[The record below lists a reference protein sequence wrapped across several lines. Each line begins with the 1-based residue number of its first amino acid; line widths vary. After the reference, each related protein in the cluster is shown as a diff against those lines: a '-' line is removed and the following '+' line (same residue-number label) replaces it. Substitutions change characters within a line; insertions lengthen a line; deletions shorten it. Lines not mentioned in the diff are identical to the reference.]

1 MAGEKRKHP
10 PIPVIVAVL
19 ALLIGGGAWW
29 WWSSTNPATAS
40 AQDQVSGSVEANEYQ
55 VAAALSG
62 RITDVKVAEGD
73 EVTKGQELILLDR
86 SATKLVLDQA
96 NQGVTAAKAALTNAK
111 DDDDSTKADITAAR
125 ARLKQAEAAVK
136 LAKVQLGYTV
146 VTAPRDGRVVSV
158 TTNTGQN
165 AGPGKT
171 LLTMIDPTDLF
182 VRVFVPETEIGNVR
196 NGQAATLVTDSST
209 TTYQGTVSFIAS
221 QSEFTPNNVQTK
233 DQRVKL
239 VYEVRIRVSDTSGTL
254 KAGMPV
260 DVTFA

>member
-29 WWSSTNPATAS
+29 WWTSTQSATTS
-40 AQDQVSGSVEANEYQ
+40 AQEQVSGSVEANEYQ

-73 EVTKGQELILLDR
+73 KVTKGQELVRLDQ

-146 VTAPRDGRVVSV
+146 VTAPRDGTVVSL

-182 VRVFVPETEIGNVR
+182 VRIFVPETEIGNVR
-196 NGQAATLVTDSST
+196 NSQAATLVTDSST

-239 VYEVRIRVSDTSGTL
+239 VYEVRVRVSDSSGTL

>member
-10 PIPVIVAVL
+10 PIPVIVVVL

-29 WWSSTNPATAS
+29 WWSSTQPTTA
-40 AQDQVSGSVEANEYQ
+40 AAREQVSGSVEANEYQ

-62 RITDVKVAEGD
+62 RVTAVRVAEGD
-73 EVTKGQELILLDR
+73 QVTAGQELLRLDS
-86 SATKLVLDQA
+86 SAAKLQLQQA
-96 NQGVTAAKAALTNAK
+96 QQGVKAAEAALTNAR
-111 DDDDSTKADITAAR
+111 DDDDSTKADVTAAK
-125 ARLKQAEAAVK
+125 ARLNQARAAVK
-136 LAKVQLGYTV
+136 LAEVQLGYTL
-146 VTAPRDGRVVSV
+146 VTAPRAGTIVSI

-171 LLTMIDPTDLF
+171 LMTMIDPTDLF
-182 VRVFVPETEIGNVR
+182 VRVFVPETEIGKVK
-196 NGQAATLVTDSST
+196 NGQAASLVTDSSSERF
-209 TTYQGTVSFIAS
+209 QGKVSFIAS

-239 VYEVRIRVSDTSGTL
+239 VYEVRVKVSDPSGTL